1 MSLLKP
7 FIIYLFKGY
16 SLQSHV
22 IAFHHVTR
30 DFDCGIMCLQ
40 NKECLSYNYKPMNN
54 NHNECQLNDASKVSC
69 PGCLTVEPGV
79 IYYDVVMV
87 SYINQSNKSAQG
99 KQREFRINLGLWETA
114 HLPLLEA
121 NIITY
126 FLLRAKCWLRDG

>member
-1 MSLLKP
+1 MQLLLSFLLYLATKLYFTCLYWSP
-7 FIIYLFKGY
+7 FIIYLLKGY

-30 DFDCGIMCLQ
+30 DFDCGVMCLQ
-40 NKECLSYNYKPMNN
+40 NKGCLSYNYKPMSN

-99 KQREFRINLGLWETA
+99 KQREFRINLSVWETA
-114 HLPLLEA
+114 HLPLP
-121 NIITY
+121 
-126 FLLRAKCWLRDG
+126 

>member
-1 MSLLKP
+1 
-7 FIIYLFKGY
+7 
-16 SLQSHV
+16 
-22 IAFHHVTR
+22 
-30 DFDCGIMCLQ
+30 
-40 NKECLSYNYKPMNN
+40 MNN

-87 SYINQSNKSAQG
+87 SYINQSNKSAKG

>member
-87 SYINQSNKSAQG
+87 SYINQSNEQAQG
-99 KQREFRINLGLWETA
+99 KLREFKCLGNCPPTPPLSQHY
-114 HLPLLEA
+114 HLLL
-121 NIITY
+121 T
-126 FLLRAKCWLRDG
+126 

>member
-1 MSLLKP
+1 MKP

-22 IAFHHVTR
+22 IAFHHVPR

-87 SYINQSNKSAQG
+87 SYINQSNEQAQG
-99 KQREFRINLGLWETA
+99 KLREFRINLSVWETA
-114 HLPLLEA
+114 HLPLP
-121 NIITY
+121 
-126 FLLRAKCWLRDG
+126 